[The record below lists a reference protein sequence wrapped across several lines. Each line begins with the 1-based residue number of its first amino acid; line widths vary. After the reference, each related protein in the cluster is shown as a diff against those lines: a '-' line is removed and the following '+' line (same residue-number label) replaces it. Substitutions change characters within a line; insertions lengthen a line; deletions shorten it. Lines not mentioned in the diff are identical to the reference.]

1 LQERIGYVNK
11 GLNLDRIRSFPQM
24 KKSELQ
30 KFLKNEAKSKR
41 QQERAAAGFEEIEAS
56 ENNAEEA
63 VQSRGAARQS
73 NQR

>member
-1 LQERIGYVNK
+1 MQERIGYVNK

-41 QQERAAAGFEEIEAS
+41 QQEKAAAGFDEIEAS
-56 ENNAEEA
+56 EKNAEEA

>member
-1 LQERIGYVNK
+1 
-11 GLNLDRIRSFPQM
+11 M

-41 QQERAAAGFEEIEAS
+41 QQERAAAGFDEIEAG
-56 ENNAEEA
+56 EKNAEEA

>member
-1 LQERIGYVNK
+1 MQERIGYVNK